1 MTESIIAITGSNG
14 FLGRHTCSTLSQ
26 SSLRPITLGKGF
38 DKDRALASLENSN
51 SLIHLAGV
59 NRGENVGE
67 YNIWFANQLSECL
80 QIAKNPPKV
89 IAYANSIQAA
99 NGTQYGEAKQEAARI
114 LSKAAK
120 LIGAEFIDIKLPN
133 LYGEAGKPFY
143 NMVTSTF
150 CALLAN
156 SEEPKILENKKLT
169 LMYVKDAANLM
180 TGKAPLSELKE
191 LQEEETVSGLLQ
203 RLKDISES
211 IKSGKN
217 PDCSTRFEKNLV
229 ATYSSF
235 I

>member
-1 MTESIIAITGSNG
+1 MTESIIGITGSNG

-26 SSLRPITLGKGF
+26 SNLRPIKLGKGF
-38 DKDRALASLENSN
+38 DKNRALASLENSN

-67 YNIWFANQLSECL
+67 YNVWFADQLSQCL
-80 QIAKNPPKV
+80 QTAKNPPKI
-89 IAYANSIQAA
+89 IAYANSIQAG
-99 NGTQYGEAKQEAARI
+99 NGTEYGEAKQEAAQI
-114 LSKAAK
+114 LSKTAE
-120 LIGAEFIDIKLPN
+120 LIGAQFVDIKLPN
-133 LYGEAGKPFY
+133 LFGEAGKPFY

-156 SEEPKILENKKLT
+156 NEEPKILEDKKLT

-180 TGKAPLSELKE
+180 TGKVPLSELKE

-203 RLKDISES
+203 RLRDMSES

-217 PDCSTRFEKNLV
+217 PDYFTRFEKNLF